1 MSVAIVFQQMVIIFI
16 LIGIGMILFR
26 RGMLSEV
33 G

>member
-26 RGMLSEV
+26 RGMLS
-33 G
+33 